1 MTEIKCLK
9 CQKRAA
15 SVKLVRIVG
24 GKAHNIYLCGECA
37 AEVSPYQ
44 KGALS
49 LQQAIEKMLAEL
61 VQKQSEEQESAEQ
74 MPGPVCPTCGTTF
87 AAYRKRFLLGCPH
100 CYMAFESM
108 LDPQLKQLHGATRH
122 VGRAPSVAARPQGN
136 LETSLAVLKKEL
148 DAAVS
153 NEDFEQAVKLRD
165 RIRQLE
171 SGADHVV
178 PKM

>member
-49 LQQAIEKMLAEL
+49 LQQAIEKVFAEL
-61 VQKQSEEQESAEQ
+61 VQKQGEEQESAEAG
-74 MPGPVCPTCGTTF
+74 PGAVCPQCGTSF
-87 AAYRKRFLLGCPH
+87 AAYRKSFLLGCPQ
-100 CYMAFESM
+100 CYAAFEAM
-108 LDPQLKQLHGATRH
+108 LDPQLKHMHGATRH
-122 VGRAPSVAARPQGN
+122 VGRAPGAAGKPPGG
-136 LETSLAVLKKEL
+136 LETTLAALKKEL

-153 NEDFEQAVKLRD
+153 GEDFEKAVMLRD

-171 SGADHVV
+171 SGANHVV
-178 PKM
+178 PKV